1 MTVGHARLPAVLLL
15 ESLWGYAAAAVFG
28 AAVADGPAPSL
39 VAVIAAVGGSAAL
52 ARALQETD
60 LSEGALR
67 TAGLILSIAAVVAIA
82 YVEYAAASGRWS
94 GVWIGDALMS
104 PRSTVE
110 QHGHIAAAAFALACI
125 WVRGVGRGQEGIEY
139 ADVLGSATLGLAA
152 VVVAALAAPDAH
164 WPGSFGV
171 LAITYALVAL
181 AALALFQAPEPER
194 SIAAFASRWTVA
206 IALVVAASAA
216 LTLAVAAFDP
226 DSLGFLEPIARPAG
240 EALGLVAL
248 WVLAPVFLAIE
259 GASHGLVWLL
269 DVLLPNLPRRDPPG
283 APTTEDTAAEEEGG
297 VPLWLRV
304 LGIAFGS
311 VAAMVAA
318 AVALF
323 VVWSAFRRFAHG
335 GDKGERDRRDA
346 VEPASALGDDL
357 RGFVGALTG
366 RFRRSPAHPRT
377 GIEVRRLYF
386 EMLDR
391 AAAEGLDRPAAATP
405 LQFAP
410 QLDAHFASSA
420 PSRIS
425 DAFARSRYGELPV
438 DPALVGD
445 LRTAWRSTIERHVS
459 ARH

>member
-15 ESLWGYAAAAVFG
+15 ESLWGYAAAAVFV
-28 AAVADGPAPSL
+28 AVVADGPAPSL
-39 VAVIAAVGGSAAL
+39 VAVVAAVVGSAAL

-67 TAGLILSIAAVVAIA
+67 TSGLVLSIAAVAAIA
-82 YVEYAAASGRWS
+82 YVEYAAASGNWS
-94 GVWIGDALMS
+94 VAWIGDAVTS

-110 QHGHIAAAAFALACI
+110 QHGHMAAAAFALACV
-125 WVRGVGRGQEGIEY
+125 WVRGVGRGQEGIAY

-152 VVVAALAAPDAH
+152 VIVAALAAPDAH

-171 LAITYALVAL
+171 LAITYALIAL

-194 SIAAFASRWTVA
+194 SIAAFASRWAVA
-206 IALVVAASAA
+206 IALVGAASAA
-216 LTLAVAAFDP
+216 LALAVAAFDP
-226 DSLGFLEPIARPAG
+226 DSLGVLEPIARPAG
-240 EALGLVAL
+240 EAPGLVAL
-248 WVLAPVFLAIE
+248 WALAPVFLAIE
-259 GASHGLVWLL
+259 GVLRGLVWLL
-269 DVLLPNLPRRDPPG
+269 DVLLPDLPRRDPPT
-283 APTTEDTAAEEEGG
+283 APAGEETAAEEEGG

-311 VAAMVAA
+311 VAAGVAA

-323 VVWSAFRRFAHG
+323 VVCSAFRRFAHG
-335 GDKGERDRRDA
+335 GDERERDRRDT
-346 VEPASALGDDL
+346 VEPASTLGDDL
-357 RGFVGALTG
+357 RGLVGALTG
-366 RFRRSPAHPRT
+366 RLRRMPAHPRT

-391 AAAEGLDRPAAATP
+391 AAADGLDRPAAATP

-410 QLDAHFASSA
+410 RLDAHFASPA